1 MQAKAEGTT
10 ASVMAAAMTAA
21 AIFLKDIMFQSL
33 SRLLSAYD
41 VDRGIIH
48 LLREKCKYIFAF
60 S

>member
-1 MQAKAEGTT
+1 
-10 ASVMAAAMTAA
+10 MTAA

-48 LLREKCKYIFAF
+48 LLRGKCKYIFAF